1 MDKRLDGKIAIITG
15 AGTGIGEA
23 IAHKFAKE
31 GATVILNGLPG
42 DPTEDVAAAIRKHGA
57 NALTY
62 AGDVS
67 EERHAKALVQLTV
80 DRLGRLDILV
90 NNAGYFPVVAE
101 TQEYP
106 VEDFDTLIRANIR
119 SVFLMTRYAL
129 PHLQKTRGNV
139 VSAGSESG
147 LIGLAQN
154 SPYGGTKAWIHSF
167 MRGVAVEQ
175 AKHGV
180 RANCVCP
187 GAIDTAWTHKET
199 GPMDGKM
206 EKSLIEATPMARRGT
221 PEEVANVYAFLASDE
236 ASYVTGALWVV
247 DGGVTVAKG
256 PIGKETPKEL
266 REEPKGE
273 LHDLHHAHEG
283 LEVRPE
289 PTEKPEPA
297 MSKR

>member
-1 MDKRLDGKIAIITG
+1 MEKRLDGKIAIITG

-42 DPTEDVAAAIRKHGA
+42 DPIEDVAAAIRRHGA
-57 NALTY
+57 TALTY

-67 EERHAKALVQLTV
+67 QERHAQALVQLTV
-80 DRLGRLDILV
+80 DRLGRLDVLV

-129 PHLQKTRGNV
+129 PHLQKSRGNI

-147 LIGLAQN
+147 LIGLAQS

-180 RANCVCP
+180 RANCVCS
-187 GAIDTAWTHKET
+187 GAIDTAWT
-199 GPMDGKM
+199 
-206 EKSLIEATPMARRGT
+206 R

-256 PIGKETPKEL
+256 SIGKETPKKL
-266 REEPKGE
+266 REEPRGE
-273 LHDLHHAHEG
+273 LHDLHHAHDG
-283 LEVRPE
+283 LKVTPE
-289 PTEKPEPA
+289 PTAVLEPA
-297 MSKR
+297 MAER